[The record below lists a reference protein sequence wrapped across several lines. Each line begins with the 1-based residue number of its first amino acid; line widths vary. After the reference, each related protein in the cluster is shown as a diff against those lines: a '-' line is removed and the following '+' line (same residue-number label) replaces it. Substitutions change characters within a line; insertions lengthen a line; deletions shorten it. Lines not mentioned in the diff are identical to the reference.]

1 MKIIALGASNSKTSI
16 NKELAHFTANQFE
29 SKSIDLID
37 LNDFP
42 LPLYSSDYEAENGL
56 PELAIEFNKRLQD
69 ADLIIISFAEHNGT
83 YTVIFKNLFDWISRV
98 SLKMF
103 ENKKLFLLSTAP
115 GPRGGVGVL
124 EHAIS
129 RFPRHGGD
137 IVDTFTLPEFN
148 VNFKKTEGI
157 VNEELKNEFT
167 QKVNQIQL
175 LFS

>member
-1 MKIIALGASNSKTSI
+1 MHSKYLFRLFTTSI
-16 NKELAHFTANQFE
+16 
-29 SKSIDLID
+29 S
-37 LNDFP
+37 
-42 LPLYSSDYEAENGL
+42 
-56 PELAIEFNKRLQD
+56 
-69 ADLIIISFAEHNGT
+69 
-83 YTVIFKNLFDWISRV
+83 
-98 SLKMF
+98 
-103 ENKKLFLLSTAP
+103 NKKLFLLSTAP

-124 EHAIS
+124 EHALS

>member
-29 SKSIDLID
+29 STSVDLID

-56 PELAIEFNKRLQD
+56 PELAIKFHNRLQD
-69 ADLIIISFAEHNGT
+69 ADLVIISFAEHNGT
-83 YTVIFKNLFDWISRV
+83 YTVVFKNLFDWVSRV

-103 ENKKLFLLSTAP
+103 DNKKLFLLSTAP
-115 GPRGGVGVL
+115 GPRGGIGVL
-124 EHAIS
+124 EHAIN
-129 RFPRHGGD
+129 RFPRHGGE
-137 IVDTFTLPEFN
+137 IVHTFTLPEFN
-148 VNFKKTEGI
+148 LNFTKTDGI
-157 VNEELKNEFT
+157 VNEKLKSEFT
-167 QKVNQIQL
+167 EKVNQIQS

>member
-1 MKIIALGASNSKTSI
+1 
-16 NKELAHFTANQFE
+16 
-29 SKSIDLID
+29 
-37 LNDFP
+37 
-42 LPLYSSDYEAENGL
+42 
-56 PELAIEFNKRLQD
+56 LQD

-83 YTVIFKNLFDWISRV
+83 YTVIFKNLFDWVSRV

-124 EHAIS
+124 EHALS